1 MHQRL
6 AQSTHLFSPVFAA
19 FLVQFQTLC
28 LRRAHKQFSF
38 RNFSIGNGFLTG
50 ARDFFGSL
58 PSAIFLFKAVAGVEH
73 GVRVIPVIN
82 TNHTVTIAARLADS
96 TTLVGQCSISHPA
109 FPSATLA
116 GSRVTSEIHAM
127 SHLRHGSRR
136 DSSTFDTSIP
146 QSRRSSLDEYSPN
159 LSGSGGNL
167 GYRKGEDVVPLDA
180 RIEGVFYLNLYG
192 QVSKGLEVNAKFGQ
206 EVFPE
211 PNPEFLE
218 TINSRDVLV
227 YSCGSLWTS
236 IVPCLALRGMATA
249 IATSPSLRAKVVL
262 REFCSADPADFS
274 QHGE

>member
-6 AQSTHLFSPVFAA
+6 AQSIHLFSPVSAA

-58 PSAIFLFKAVAGVEH
+58 PSAIFLFKAVAGVDH

-96 TTLVGQCSISHPA
+96 TILVGQCSISHPTSPA
-109 FPSATLA
+109 ATLA
-116 GSRVTSEIHAM
+116 TSQVTSETHGM

-136 DSSTFDTSIP
+136 DSSTFDTSVP
-146 QSRRSSLDEYSPN
+146 QTRRASPDENVLS

-167 GYRKGEDVVPLDA
+167 GYRKGEDVVPLNA

-192 QVSKGLEVNAKFGQ
+192 QVSKDQRFMLNWLGSVPRA
-206 EVFPE
+206 E
-211 PNPEFLE
+211 PGIPRYHHQPRCP
-218 TINSRDVLV
+218 SVLV
-227 YSCGSLWTS
+227 WIT
-236 IVPCLALRGMATA
+236 M
-249 IATSPSLRAKVVL
+249 
-262 REFCSADPADFS
+262 D
-274 QHGE
+274 